1 MAAATKI
8 FITLIAGAVTM
19 GLLLGIY
26 YLLIPSF
33 SKNLDAPKYLDVTIH
48 LQNNCTV
55 TDAAFIVDAP
65 ALRRTSKFHNGVAV
79 MQLPETAKVKLSVS
93 PAFPDFIYDSIAETV
108 APEMVLVADCSVSPR
123 LKSIFGAMQDK
134 FGG

>member
-33 SKNLDAPKYLDVTIH
+33 SENLDAPKYLDVSIR
-48 LQNNCTV
+48 LQNECTV
-55 TDAAFIVDAP
+55 TDAAFIADAP
-65 ALRRTSKFHNGVAV
+65 ALGRTSKFHNGVAV
-79 MQLPETAKVKLSVS
+79 MRLPKTAKVKLSVS
-93 PAFPDFIYDSIAETV
+93 PAFPNFIYDSIAETV

>member
-48 LQNNCTV
+48 LQNKCTV

-108 APEMVLVADCSVSPR
+108 APEMVLVADCSISPR